1 MPAVT
6 DTITA
11 AVQPRTRHRKRLLV
25 LSILTIFVFTFI
37 TFTMYRVQKV
47 DYHGSLHS
55 FVEQLARGQLRSSD
69 SVDDVG
75 LLRILEPFAVC
86 EAGWTDASCVL
97 ENEQDPAY
105 LQAEAKAA
113 QSLVQQQRLE
123 WGLNEA
129 AWLQTPS
136 ADLRARALRLL
147 QQNVDRAA
155 ELRRRA
161 DVAATLPLDS
171 AFNPMLHQT
180 MRSGGYV
187 ITVHPNTSYVQHEPI
202 VDRLLKPL
210 PATAYFTVQTLA
222 GVPEREHS
230 VVVSVTHLR
239 RHCPLVRHNR
249 YTSGRLPCSSEIS
262 EVPVGVDLRFVGG
275 PALSG
280 LRVPLHFPNEGHHW
294 DPVHI

>member
-1 MPAVT
+1 MRQRPMPAVT

-105 LQAEAKAA
+105 LPTAA
-113 QSLVQQQRLE
+113 LDPSTSLTALCSGAPCV
-123 WGLNEA
+123 GLA
-129 AWLQTPS
+129 
-136 ADLRARALRLL
+136 ALRRDAFVLHAL
-147 QQNVDRAA
+147 Q
-155 ELRRRA
+155 
-161 DVAATLPLDS
+161 
-171 AFNPMLHQT
+171 H
-180 MRSGGYV
+180 G
-187 ITVHPNTSYVQHEPI
+187 
-202 VDRLLKPL
+202 
-210 PATAYFTVQTLA
+210 
-222 GVPEREHS
+222 
-230 VVVSVTHLR
+230 
-239 RHCPLVRHNR
+239 
-249 YTSGRLPCSSEIS
+249 
-262 EVPVGVDLRFVGG
+262 
-275 PALSG
+275 
-280 LRVPLHFPNEGHHW
+280 
-294 DPVHI
+294 